1 MARVGPGSK
10 IEFEINVFS
19 TFFLDY
25 DSRYDNH
32 RYEDTRYDRNRSY
45 NRNYDSR
52 DDSSGYDRSRGD
64 RGADRS
70 GPTYRYEPPGARPGF
85 YDDNE
90 RGYYEKDLEKTRDH
104 TGENLFSSR
113 PREPSNQNHRNRN
126 GSDSSRS
133 YNRDDSAAVSRDR
146 NRERRNSRRHEE
158 NHEDKN
164 EANESED
171 NGGLLEL
178 IEDPVEEVMPR
189 RKVVRK
195 PKAMLLRNVF
205 NFEIKREYKVGCV
218 FSMVVWSECLAS
230 IVTTIIRKT
239 HTTL

>member
-1 MARVGPGSK
+1 MYSQL
-10 IEFEINVFS
+10 
-19 TFFLDY
+19 FFLDY

-104 TGENLFSSR
+104 NTGENLFSSR

-133 YNRDDSAAVSRDR
+133 YNRDDSASVSRDR

-195 PKAMLLRNVF
+195 PKAMLLRNVY
-205 NFEIKREYKVGCV
+205 NFLTKIFV
-218 FSMVVWSECLAS
+218 FFL
-230 IVTTIIRKT
+230 IIRCYSLYLFT
-239 HTTL
+239 SNIEQSPLFSSQIYT